1 MVIEIQETILHITF
15 VQQHH
20 KGTYSLELL
29 RGTWLFC
36 TMLGCNLPCCLP
48 GRTTVN
54 KAHKCDAAWDIYMEL
69 LRSDGMWQQLD
80 IFLISKCETRDGTNA
95 FCDDTLFPAAS
106 HLWALFVVV
115 LAGKQQGRLYPN
127 MVQKSHVPR
136 KNSNEYIPL
145 VELNLKSG
153 VIFGPEGWP
162 VKIRR
167 SHTCN
172 SEMSRS
178 S

>member
-1 MVIEIQETILHITF
+1 M
-15 VQQHH
+15 
-20 KGTYSLELL
+20 YSLEFL

-95 FCDDTLFPAAS
+95 LCDDTLFPAAS
-106 HLWALFVVV
+106 HLWALFTVV
-115 LAGKQQGRLYPN
+115 LPGKQQGRLHHN

-136 KNSNEYIPL
+136 KSSSEYVPL
-145 VELNLKSG
+145 AAKLE
-153 VIFGPEGWP
+153 P
-162 VKIRR
+162 VKEKAYSIIKE
-167 SHTCN
+167 HAIKF
-172 SEMSRS
+172 
-178 S
+178 